1 MADTSLAE
9 RKIGLLVWQL
19 SNHWQ
24 SKLRIILKDYKL
36 TLNEYLILES
46 ISDLSENQKE
56 LSQNR
61 ISIFSGIDIS
71 VASVTFKLLENKKLI
86 ARKTKK
92 DNRKK
97 IVEMLA
103 SGINLYNKVKPLI
116 VREELNI
123 FYKLHNEIYNFKNLI
138 KLLLGKSVRI
148 KAKKIYEQNQ

>member
-9 RKIGLLVWQL
+9 KKIGLLVWQL

-24 SKLRIILKDYKL
+24 SKLRKILKDYKL
-36 TLNEYLILES
+36 TLNEYLVLES

-56 LSQNR
+56 LFQNE
-61 ISIFSGIDIS
+61 ISIFAGIDIS

-86 ARKTKK
+86 IRRIKN

-103 SGINLYNKVKPLI
+103 SGIKLYNKVKPLI
-116 VREELNI
+116 LKEELNI
-123 FYKLHNEIYNFKNLI
+123 FNKLHNEIYNFKNLI

>member
-1 MADTSLAE
+1 MADTSLSE
-9 RKIGLLVWQL
+9 KKIGLLIWQL

-24 SKLRIILKDYKL
+24 SKLRKILKDYKL

-46 ISDLSENQKE
+46 ISDLSENQEE

-61 ISIFSGIDIS
+61 ISIFSGIDTS

-86 ARKTKK
+86 ARRTKK

-103 SGINLYNKVKPLI
+103 SGINLYKKVSPL
-116 VREELNI
+116 VLEEELNI
-123 FYKLHNEIYNFKNLI
+123 FSKLHNEIHNFKNSL
-138 KLLLGKSVRI
+138 KLLLGKSLRI
-148 KAKKIYEQNQ
+148 KAKKFYE

>member
-1 MADTSLAE
+1 MADASLAE
-9 RKIGLLVWQL
+9 KKIGLLVWKL

-24 SKLRIILKDYKL
+24 SKLRKILKDYKL
-36 TLNEYLILES
+36 TLNEYLVLES

-56 LSQNR
+56 LSQNE
-61 ISIFSGIDIS
+61 ISIFAGIDIS

-86 ARKTKK
+86 IRTTKN

-116 VREELNI
+116 LREEFNI
-123 FYKLHNEIYNFKNLI
+123 FYKLHNEIHNFQNSI

-148 KAKKIYEQNQ
+148 KAKKIL

>member
-1 MADTSLAE
+1 MADTSLSE
-9 RKIGLLVWQL
+9 KKIGLLVWQL
-19 SNHWQ
+19 SNLWQ
-24 SKLRIILKDYKL
+24 SKLRKILKNFNL
-36 TLNEYLILES
+36 TLNEYLVLES
-46 ISDLSENQKE
+46 ISKLLEKQKE
-56 LSQNR
+56 LSQNE
-61 ISIFSGIDIS
+61 ISIFAGIDIS

-116 VREELNI
+116 LREELNI
-123 FYKLHNEIYNFKNLI
+123 FYKLNDEIYNFKNLI

-148 KAKKIYEQNQ
+148 KAKKTL

>member
-1 MADTSLAE
+1 MADTSLSE

-24 SKLRIILKDYKL
+24 SKLRKVLKDYQL

-46 ISDLSENQKE
+46 ISDLSENQNE

-61 ISIFSGIDIS
+61 ISIYSGIDIS

-86 ARKTKK
+86 ARRIKK

-103 SGINLYNKVKPLI
+103 NGINLHNKVKPLI
-116 VREELNI
+116 LKEELHI
-123 FYKLHNEIYNFKNLI
+123 FNKLHNETFHFKNLI

-148 KAKKIYEQNQ
+148 KAKKTL

>member
-1 MADTSLAE
+1 MADTSLSE

-24 SKLRIILKDYKL
+24 SKLRKILKDYKL

-56 LSQNR
+56 LSQNE
-61 ISIFSGIDIS
+61 ISIFAGIDIS

-86 ARKTKK
+86 ARRIKK

-116 VREELNI
+116 LREELNI
-123 FYKLHNEIYNFKNLI
+123 FNKLHSEIYNFKNSL
-138 KLLLGKSVRI
+138 KLLLGKRIRI
-148 KAKKIYEQNQ
+148 KAEKIL

>member
-1 MADTSLAE
+1 MADTSLSE
-9 RKIGLLVWQL
+9 KKIGLLVWHL

-24 SKLRIILKDYKL
+24 SKLRRILKDYKL

-46 ISDLSENQKE
+46 TFDLLENQKE
-56 LSQNR
+56 LSQNE
-61 ISIFSGIDIS
+61 ISIFAGIDIS

-86 ARKTKK
+86 ARRIKK

-103 SGINLYNKVKPLI
+103 NGINLHNKVKPLI
-116 VREELNI
+116 LKEELNI
-123 FYKLHNEIYNFKNLI
+123 FNKLHNEIYNFKNLI

-148 KAKKIYEQNQ
+148 KAKKIL

>member
-9 RKIGLLVWQL
+9 KKIGLLVWQL

-24 SKLRIILKDYKL
+24 SKLRKILKDYKL
-36 TLNEYLILES
+36 TLNEYLVLES
-46 ISDLSENQKE
+46 ISNLSENQKE
-56 LSQNR
+56 LSQNE
-61 ISIFSGIDIS
+61 ISIFAGIDIS
-71 VASVTFKLLENKKLI
+71 VASVTFKLLEKKNLI
-86 ARKTKK
+86 IRRIKN

-116 VREELNI
+116 LREELNI
-123 FYKLHNEIYNFKNLI
+123 FYKLNDEIHNFQNSI

-148 KAKKIYEQNQ
+148 KAKKI

>member
-1 MADTSLAE
+1 MADTSLSE
-9 RKIGLLVWQL
+9 KKIGLLVWQL
-19 SNHWQ
+19 SNYWQ
-24 SKLRIILKDYKL
+24 SKLRKILKDYNL

-46 ISDLSENQKE
+46 ISNLLENQKE
-56 LSQNR
+56 LSQNE
-61 ISIFSGIDIS
+61 ISIFAGIDIS
-71 VASVTFKLLENKKLI
+71 VASVTFKSLENKKLI
-86 ARKTKK
+86 IRATKN

-116 VREELNI
+116 LREELNI

>member
-9 RKIGLLVWQL
+9 KKIGLLVWQL

-24 SKLRIILKDYKL
+24 SKLRKILKDYKL

-56 LSQNR
+56 LSQNE
-61 ISIFSGIDIS
+61 ISIFAGIDIS

-86 ARKTKK
+86 TRRTKK

-103 SGINLYNKVKPLI
+103 SGINLYNDVQPFILK
-116 VREELNI
+116 EELSI
-123 FYKLHNEIYNFKNLI
+123 FNKLQSDAYNFKNSL
-138 KLLLGKSVRI
+138 KLLLGKRIRI
-148 KAKKIYEQNQ
+148 KADNIL

>member
-1 MADTSLAE
+1 MADTSLSE
-9 RKIGLLVWQL
+9 KKIGLLVWQL

-24 SKLRIILKDYKL
+24 SKLRKILKDYKL
-36 TLNEYLILES
+36 TLNEYLVLES

-56 LSQNR
+56 LSQNE
-61 ISIFSGIDIS
+61 ISIFAGIDIS

-86 ARKTKK
+86 ERRTKK

-103 SGINLYNKVKPLI
+103 SGINLHNKVKPLI
-116 VREELNI
+116 LREELNI
-123 FYKLHNEIYNFKNLI
+123 FYKLNDEIYNFKNLI

-148 KAKKIYEQNQ
+148 KAKKNL

>member
-9 RKIGLLVWQL
+9 KKIGLLVWQL

-24 SKLRIILKDYKL
+24 SKLRKILKDYKL
-36 TLNEYLILES
+36 TLNEYLVLES

-56 LSQNR
+56 LSQNE
-61 ISIFSGIDIS
+61 ISIFAGIDIS

-86 ARKTKK
+86 TRITKN

-103 SGINLYNKVKPLI
+103 SGMNLYKKISPL
-116 VREELNI
+116 VFEEELII
-123 FYKLHNEIYNFKNLI
+123 FSKLDNEIHNFKNSL
-138 KLLLGKSVRI
+138 KLLLGKSLRI
-148 KAKKIYEQNQ
+148 KAKKTYE

>member
-9 RKIGLLVWQL
+9 RKIGLLIWQL
-19 SNHWQ
+19 SNLWQ
-24 SKLRIILKDYKL
+24 SKLRKILKDYKL

-46 ISDLSENQKE
+46 IFDLSKNQKE

-61 ISIFSGIDIS
+61 ISIFAGIDVS

-86 ARKTKK
+86 MRRTKK

-103 SGINLYNKVKPLI
+103 NGINLHNKVKPLI
-116 VREELNI
+116 LKEELNI
-123 FYKLHNEIYNFKNLI
+123 FNKLQNEIYNFKNLI
-138 KLLLGKSVRI
+138 KLLLGKRVRI
-148 KAKKIYEQNQ
+148 KAKKVL

>member
-9 RKIGLLVWQL
+9 KKIGLLVWQL

-24 SKLRIILKDYKL
+24 SKLRKILKDYKL
-36 TLNEYLILES
+36 TLNEYLILVS

-56 LSQNR
+56 LSQNE
-61 ISIFSGIDIS
+61 ISIFAGIDIS

-86 ARKTKK
+86 IRRIKN

-103 SGINLYNKVKPLI
+103 SGINLYNKVQPLI
-116 VREELNI
+116 LREELNI

-148 KAKKIYEQNQ
+148 KAKRIL

>member
-9 RKIGLLVWQL
+9 KKIGLLVWQL
-19 SNHWQ
+19 SNYWQ
-24 SKLRIILKDYKL
+24 SKLRKILKDYKL
-36 TLNEYLILES
+36 TQNEYLVLES
-46 ISDLSENQKE
+46 ISGLLENQKE
-56 LSQNR
+56 LFQNE
-61 ISIFSGIDIS
+61 ISIFAGIDIS

-86 ARKTKK
+86 IRTTKN

-103 SGINLYNKVKPLI
+103 SGTNLYSKVKPLI
-116 VREELNI
+116 LREELNI

-148 KAKKIYEQNQ
+148 KANKIL